1 MNALFGM
8 IQRIGSLIRE
18 LNEKFYFYLDI
29 ETSISW
35 TVVFLMWALYR
46 IVKRFFNDQ
55 KLSSDELVKLLAIYM
70 VFLIAI
76 MCSYTDFKEISEK
89 AHPEY
94 SFFVITLFCVGVII
108 TLAWGGATDNPVK
121 KKRMILIAL
130 YTPII
135 LLIISNGRIIEE
147 RFGYIKTFLPRTD
160 ISFVPLPG
168 EIEKL
173 FVGGLI
179 ENKDVVR
186 VETIVN
192 SHKTVQECAVV
203 GYQDQQDKL
212 VKPYALVILKPGN
225 LPSEELKQKIV
236 TYVDDVIIKNK
247 IPSGM
252 VPYWIEFIERE
263 KMPRPGRGNI
273 HHTMIEK
280 LLNKHEAVY
289 ESAMVPHPDKST
301 AYVAL
306 NDGFSESRALGRQIM
321 DYLLKEIKD
330 HNKISPYMKPH
341 WVSFMDK
348 DKVPTTSSG
357 KIDHRKLQKKIK
369 NWSNIF
375 PSAPAKNPFEKTQ

>member
-8 IQRIGSLIRE
+8 IQRIGHLIRE

-70 VFLIAI
+70 IFLVAI
-76 MCSYTDFKEISEK
+76 MCSYTDFKEITEK

-94 SFFVITLFCVGVII
+94 SFFVITLFCVGVVIA
-108 TLAWGGATDNPVK
+108 LAWGGATENPVR

-147 RFGYIKTFLPRTD
+147 RFGYVKTFLPRTD
-160 ISFVPLPG
+160 ISFINLPG

-192 SHKTVQECAVV
+192 SHKAVNECAVV
-203 GYQDQQDKL
+203 GYQDQDKL

-225 LPSEELKQKIV
+225 LPSKELQQKIM
-236 TYVDDVIIKNK
+236 THVDDVIMKNK

-273 HHTMIEK
+273 HHTKIEQI
-280 LLNKHEAVY
+280 LNTHKAVR

-306 NDGFSESRALGRQIM
+306 KDGFSESRALGREIM
-321 DYLLKEIKD
+321 DYLLKEIKE
-330 HNKISPYMKPH
+330 HNKISPYMKPY

-348 DKVPTTSSG
+348 DDVPRTSSG

-375 PSAPAKNPFEKTQ
+375 PSAPAKNPFEKIK